1 MPCKYV
7 VHVHDSKIK
16 KKKINQYPSLDDVIS
31 NEKDPEWLQVSA

>member
-7 VHVHDSKIK
+7 VHVHDSKI

-31 NEKDPEWLQVSA
+31 NEKDP